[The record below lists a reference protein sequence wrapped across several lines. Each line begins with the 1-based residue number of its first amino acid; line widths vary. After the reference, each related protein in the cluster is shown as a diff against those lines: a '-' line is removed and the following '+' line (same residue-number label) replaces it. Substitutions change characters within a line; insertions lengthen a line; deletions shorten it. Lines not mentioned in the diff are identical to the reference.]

1 MSSFGSVD
9 VISFAIAR
17 LRLSLVSPFG
27 VSFPVMGFVGLDMGL
42 DPHAK
47 RHCSLLKVPTDL
59 ESSIDL

>member
-1 MSSFGSVD
+1 MSSLGRVD

-17 LRLSLVSPFG
+17 LRSSLVSRFG
-27 VSFPVMGFVGLDMGL
+27 VSFPIAGFAGLDMGL

-47 RHCSLLKVPTDL
+47 CHCSLLKVPTDL